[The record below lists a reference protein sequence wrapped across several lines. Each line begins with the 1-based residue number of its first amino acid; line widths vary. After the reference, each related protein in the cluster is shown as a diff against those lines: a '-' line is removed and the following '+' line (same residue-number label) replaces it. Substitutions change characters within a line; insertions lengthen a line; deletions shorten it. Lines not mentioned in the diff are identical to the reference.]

1 MTFLLGEDERASH
14 SLRFLIRALLRTA
27 TVGFRPVLFAREDR
41 FGVAYRFGFLAEVFF
56 FFYYAERYL
65 LRPRLRGFF
74 GKPLLA
80 FSGVLEF
87 LSSEDCSRSLK
98 ISRDL
103 EQAAR

>member
-41 FGVAYRFGFLAEVFF
+41 FGVAFRFGFLADVFF
-56 FFYYAERYL
+56 FFAERDL

-80 FSGVLEF
+80 FSFGVLVF
-87 LSSEDCSRSLK
+87 LSSEDSFTLFSRS
-98 ISRDL
+98 R
-103 EQAAR
+103 A